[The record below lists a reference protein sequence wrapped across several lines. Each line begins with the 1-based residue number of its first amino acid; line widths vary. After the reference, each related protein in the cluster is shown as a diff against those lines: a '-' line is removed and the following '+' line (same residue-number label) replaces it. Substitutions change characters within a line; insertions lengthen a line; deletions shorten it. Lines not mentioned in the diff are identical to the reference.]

1 MIIKSKYL
9 SKISKCTMQENDMK
23 IKVILLGTV
32 ACILLVLY
40 SYFVAD
46 TIVTRITDAQ
56 MTKVDGRFMIATDYR
71 PFVNYDAKYRLKF
84 NSGTVQNDA
93 IKLRGQMVKIKKY
106 GWRIP
111 IFSMYENIVKIEEE
125 KATPPNKNTQ

>member
-1 MIIKSKYL
+1 MAEHFKRG
-9 SKISKCTMQENDMK
+9 K
-23 IKVILLGTV
+23 IKAILLVIV

-46 TIVTRITDAQ
+46 TIVTKITDAQ
-56 MTKVDGRFMIATDYR
+56 MTKVDGKFMIATEYR
-71 PFVNYDAKYRLKF
+71 PFVNYDARYRFKF

-93 IKLRGQMVKIKKY
+93 IKLWGKTVKIKKY

-125 KATPPNKNTQ
+125 K

>member
-1 MIIKSKYL
+1 
-9 SKISKCTMQENDMK
+9 MK
-23 IKVILLGTV
+23 IKIIVIGIL

-46 TIVTRITDAQ
+46 TITTRVTDAQ
-56 MTKVDGRFMIATDYR
+56 MTKVDGRFMIATEYR
-71 PFVNYDAKYRLKF
+71 PFVNYDAKYRFKF

-93 IKLRGQMVKIKKY
+93 IKLKGKTVKIKKY

-111 IFSMYENIVKIEEE
+111 LFSMYENIVKIQEVKESPGSV
-125 KATPPNKNTQ
+125 KP